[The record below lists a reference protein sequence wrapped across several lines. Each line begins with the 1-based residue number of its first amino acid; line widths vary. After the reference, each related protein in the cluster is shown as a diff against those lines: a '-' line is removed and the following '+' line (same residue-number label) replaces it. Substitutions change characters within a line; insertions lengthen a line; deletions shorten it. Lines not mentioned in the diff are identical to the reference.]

1 MIRVKK
7 SKAKARLLQ
16 DKKKIRDTVEGIANG
31 NVDAYVGYRKLYTIY
46 CRRSGVHQELQAFF
60 RIPGVEPD
68 GRIQVDDA
76 FRSTVR
82 ALAVAYLS
90 KHTN

>member
-16 DKKKIRDTVEGIANG
+16 DKKKIQETIEAIANG
-31 NVDAYVGYRKLYTIY
+31 SLDAYLGFRKLYGIY
-46 CRRSGVHQELQAFF
+46 CGRNGVHEELKPFF
-60 RIPGVEPD
+60 RIPGVEPE
-68 GRIQVDDA
+68 GRIRVDDA

-82 ALAVAYLS
+82 ALAVEYLS
-90 KHTN
+90 KHAN

>member
-7 SKAKARLLQ
+7 SKAKTRLLQ
-16 DKKKIRDTVEGIANG
+16 DKKKIQETMEGIANG
-31 NVDAYVGYRKLYTIY
+31 SVDAYVGFRKLYAIY
-46 CRRSGVHQELQAFF
+46 CGRSGVHQELKFF
-60 RIPGVEPD
+60 FQIPGVEPD

-82 ALAVAYLS
+82 ALAVEYLS

>member
-7 SKAKARLLQ
+7 STAKARLLG
-16 DKKKIRDTVEGIANG
+16 DKQKIQETMEGIADG
-31 NVDAYVGYRKLYTIY
+31 SLDAYLGFRKLYGIY
-46 CRRSGVHQELQAFF
+46 CGRSSVHEELKPFF

-68 GRIQVDDA
+68 GRIRVDDA

-82 ALAVAYLS
+82 ALAAEYLS

>member
-1 MIRVKK
+1 MIRVKE

-16 DKKKIRDTVEGIANG
+16 DTKQIRETIEGMASG
-31 NVDAYVGYRKLYTIY
+31 SLDAYVGFRKLYAIY
-46 CRRSGVHQELQAFF
+46 CRRSGVHQELEAFF
-60 RIPGVEPD
+60 RIPGIEPD

-82 ALAVAYLS
+82 ALAVEYLS
-90 KHTN
+90 KHAN